1 MVYVRH
7 SGIDLD
13 FIKERLNTDKFKAEY
28 EKIKEQ
34 CKNKYVIGSV
44 DRLSPLSGV
53 IEKLAGYE
61 KYLERYPELR
71 KDLILIQVI

>member
-1 MVYVRH
+1 MVYARH

-13 FIKERLNTDKFKAEY
+13 FIKECLNTDKFKAEY

-61 KYLERYPELR
+61 KFLEKYPDLR
-71 KDLILIQVI
+71 EGMILIQVT